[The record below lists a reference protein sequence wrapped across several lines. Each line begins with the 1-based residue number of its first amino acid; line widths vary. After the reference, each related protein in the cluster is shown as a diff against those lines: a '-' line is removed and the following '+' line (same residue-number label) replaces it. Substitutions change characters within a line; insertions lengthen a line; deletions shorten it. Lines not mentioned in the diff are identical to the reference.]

1 MGDKPLITIIK
12 AMYVSETKIRVR
24 YAETDRMGYVYYGN
38 YATYYEVGRV
48 EALRQLGLSY
58 KEMEDSGIMLP
69 VLEYA
74 IKYIKPAFYD
84 EELTIK
90 TIIPEVPQARIKFLY
105 ECYNANNVLL
115 NKGETTLVFVN
126 TTSGRPCAA
135 PEAFIEKIKAFFTS

>member
-1 MGDKPLITIIK
+1 
-12 AMYVSETKIRVR
+12 MYISETKVRVR

-69 VLEYA
+69 VLEYS
-74 IKYIKPAFYD
+74 IKYFKPAFYD
-84 EELTIK
+84 EELIIK
-90 TIIPEVPQARIKFLY
+90 TIIPEIPKARIKFLY
-105 ECYNANNVLL
+105 ECYNSKNILL

-126 TTSGRPCAA
+126 TASGRPCSA
-135 PEAFIEKIKAFFTS
+135 PVLFLDKIKAFFER

>member
-1 MGDKPLITIIK
+1 
-12 AMYVSETKIRVR
+12 MYVSETKVRVR

-58 KEMEDSGIMLP
+58 KEMEDSGIILP
-69 VLEYA
+69 VLEFS
-74 IKYIKPAFYD
+74 IKYFKPAFYD

-90 TIIPEVPQARIKFLY
+90 TIIPEIPKARIKFIY
-105 ECYNANNVLL
+105 ECYNIKNVLL

-126 TTSGRPCAA
+126 TKNGRPCTA
-135 PEAFIEKIKAFFTS
+135 PISFIEKIKPFFED